1 MRTMIWIASSLLYVL
16 TSCGDSSASN
26 EPVSSKK
33 IETVEVEQ
41 TQTDAVSPR
50 YKNGINNQNKGDK
63 TGIVRL
69 HGSLPAKPGSYMYL
83 FQTEARTK
91 TLIDSTEIQGG
102 VYNFKKVEA
111 SRGFYEL
118 QLNGE
123 AKNACT
129 IIINPDET
137 DIHIDF
143 KSSRLNGPRTAV
155 NSNENKAWFA
165 YQSTENKNK
174 NEIKNLRKGMKD
186 SPYRK
191 RIELQIKDKELELVA
206 TQHEMMDTYPG
217 TYFAKVMTWKN
228 PKYHNDQGKFFED
241 LDPLDNSMIHSMA
254 ISDRIQAMMVK
265 FSKGEDSRFLACID
279 IVKAHFEP
287 NPVTLES
294 ALYAML
300 DGFYNTGKE
309 DICLYILDNYIYD
322 EDCGADLSD
331 VIKQRAEG
339 IVNLQLGKTPPNF
352 NIEAYGGGK
361 VNLYETVKK
370 NKFTLVMFWASWCHK
385 CEQEIPALIPLYART
400 HSQGFEAI
408 GVSIDSN
415 RSTWTGIIEG
425 RGMQY
430 PNVSELQGWDSP
442 IVSKY
447 KITATP
453 TYFLLNSK
461 GEIVLKPNRIYEVEA
476 FLNKNL

>member
-69 HGSLPAKPGSYMYL
+69 HGSIPAKPGSYMYL

-129 IIINPDET
+129 IIVNPDET

-155 NSNENKAWFA
+155 NSN
-165 YQSTENKNK
+165 
-174 NEIKNLRKGMKD
+174 
-186 SPYRK
+186 
-191 RIELQIKDKELELVA
+191 
-206 TQHEMMDTYPG
+206 
-217 TYFAKVMTWKN
+217 
-228 PKYHNDQGKFFED
+228 
-241 LDPLDNSMIHSMA
+241 
-254 ISDRIQAMMVK
+254 
-265 FSKGEDSRFLACID
+265 
-279 IVKAHFEP
+279 
-287 NPVTLES
+287 
-294 ALYAML
+294 
-300 DGFYNTGKE
+300 
-309 DICLYILDNYIYD
+309 
-322 EDCGADLSD
+322 
-331 VIKQRAEG
+331 
-339 IVNLQLGKTPPNF
+339 
-352 NIEAYGGGK
+352 
-361 VNLYETVKK
+361 
-370 NKFTLVMFWASWCHK
+370 
-385 CEQEIPALIPLYART
+385 
-400 HSQGFEAI
+400 
-408 GVSIDSN
+408 
-415 RSTWTGIIEG
+415 
-425 RGMQY
+425 
-430 PNVSELQGWDSP
+430 
-442 IVSKY
+442 
-447 KITATP
+447 
-453 TYFLLNSK
+453 
-461 GEIVLKPNRIYEVEA
+461 
-476 FLNKNL
+476 